1 MPITLARTDVTPLA
15 YRDPPPRRA
24 VAPPGR
30 DVQFVALQHAY
41 RGRGGLTRGDS
52 LAHRMSV
59 AGVGSYLDLARRIV
73 GGQLFS
79 FQWHKDFWLPLFQ
92 FHPERLEPLEAP
104 RRVLAELRG
113 ALDGWAVASWYV
125 TPSLALDGE
134 TPLAVL
140 DVDLPA
146 VLAVAHA
153 ERVAR
158 RS

>member
-1 MPITLARTDVTPLA
+1 LLARTEVTHRVPT
-15 YRDPPPRRA
+15 DPYPRRA
-24 VAPPGR
+24 LATERR
-30 DVQFVALQHAY
+30 DAEFAVLQDAY
-41 RGRGGLTRGDS
+41 RASGGMARGES
-52 LAHRMSV
+52 LARRMSL
-59 AGVGSYLDLARRIV
+59 VGTGGYIDLARRIV

-79 FQWHKDFWLPLFQ
+79 FQWHQDFWLPLFQ
-92 FHPERLEPLEAP
+92 FDPEHLLPREGP

-113 ALDGWAVASWYV
+113 ALDGWGVARWFV
-125 TPSLALDGE
+125 TPCPALEGR
-134 TPLAVL
+134 TPLALL